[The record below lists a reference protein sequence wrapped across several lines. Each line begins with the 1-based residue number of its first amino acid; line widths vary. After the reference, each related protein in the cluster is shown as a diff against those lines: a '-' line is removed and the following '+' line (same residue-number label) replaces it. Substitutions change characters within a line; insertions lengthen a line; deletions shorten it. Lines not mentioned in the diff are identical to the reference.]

1 MTSVSTFAAMLALTL
16 LSSCSKNGAA
26 PAPESAA
33 SAVPKSPAS
42 HCSREGRLFDG
53 GKTLIMPDGV
63 SVWYKDAGKDKGA
76 PLYILH
82 GGPGYNSYSF
92 EKSVGALLEREFR
105 VVYIDQRG
113 SGRSAADA
121 SATFGMANTVLDIER
136 IRSQLGH
143 PRIGLLGHS
152 FGGAVAAEYTR
163 RYPERV
169 MGVAFVETTPNL
181 AGSVAQQV
189 AYVGAN
195 ATTLFPDHTQE
206 VQALTAD
213 ETKPS
218 LDRLLGLYT
227 LVSRQQLQRAL
238 DFPSQASQDKH
249 EALDALSELLPCTQ
263 RGVLEAYRKEG
274 YFDREVPS
282 VAFTLPAKSLLIAGR
297 QSKVIGE
304 AGYRRAVEVWGS
316 APVALEQSGHF
327 PYADEPE
334 AFVTLLSNAFAG
346 LR

>member
-1 MTSVSTFAAMLALTL
+1 MTVLPTFAAILALAL
-16 LSSCSKNGAA
+16 LGSCVKNGTV
-26 PAPESAA
+26 PTPESAA
-33 SAVPKSPAS
+33 SALPQAPVS

-53 GKTLIMPDGV
+53 GTTLIMPDGV
-63 SVWYKDAGKDKGA
+63 SVWYKDTGKDKGM

-113 SGRSAADA
+113 SGRSAVDA
-121 SATFGMANTVLDIER
+121 SASFGMATTVLDVER

-143 PRIGLLGHS
+143 TRIGLLGHS

-163 RYPERV
+163 RFPERV
-169 MGVAFVETTPNL
+169 MSVAFVETTPNL
-181 AGSVAQQV
+181 AGSVAQQL

-195 ATTLFPDHTQE
+195 APTLFPE
-206 VQALTAD
+206 RAPEIQALMAD
-213 ETKPS
+213 EAKPS
-218 LDRLLGLYT
+218 LDRLLGLYG
-227 LVSRQQLQRAL
+227 LVTRQRLQRAL
-238 DFPSQASQDKH
+238 DFPSQEAQDKQ
-249 EALDALSELLPCTQ
+249 EALDALSGLLPCTQ

-274 YFDREVPS
+274 YFDREMPS
-282 VAFTLPAKSLLIAGR
+282 VAFAIPAKSLLIAGR

-304 AGYRRAVEVWGS
+304 AGYRRAAEVWGS

-334 AFVTLLSNAFAG
+334 AFVNLLRNAFAG